1 MGKQTGL
8 GDNLYV
14 GGYDLSGDIGMVD
27 SISCPRGTLSVTP
40 ISSEAY
46 ERIYAHSD
54 GQIEYTSYYNT
65 DPGQSHAVHSPLPR
79 TSTMVTYA
87 RGTTLG
93 NPAACL
99 IAKQVNYDLSRSDDG
114 SLTFKVQA
122 VAADGYPLEWG
133 RQLTAGIRTDT
144 AATNGASI
152 DDGAAT
158 DLGLQAYLQ
167 VTALTGT
174 DVTIKIQESS
184 DNGVGD
190 AWVDV
195 ADGDFTQLLGAGF
208 VPTTERIATDPTLT
222 VERYLRA
229 VSVTTGG
236 VTSCSFSLVVVRN
249 LGGPP

>member
-14 GGYDLSGDIGMVD
+14 GGYDLSGDIGTLG
-27 SISCPRGTLSVTP
+27 SISCPRGTLAVTG
-40 ISSEAY
+40 IDKAAY
-46 ERIYAHSD
+46 ERIYAHSG
-54 GQIEYTSYYNT
+54 GQIEYTSYFN
-65 DPGQSHAVHSPLPR
+65 DGPGQSHAVHSALPR
-79 TSTMVTYA
+79 TSVMLTYA

-93 NPAACL
+93 APAACL
-99 IAKQVNYDLSRSDDG
+99 IAKQVNYDMSRGDDG
-114 SLTFKVQA
+114 SLTFAVQA
-122 VAADGYPLEWG
+122 QSSDGYPLEWG

-144 AATNGASI
+144 AATLGSSI
-152 DDGAAT
+152 DDTAPT

-174 DVTIKIQESS
+174 DITIKIQESS

-190 AWVDV
+190 AWTDV
-195 ADGDFTQLLGAGF
+195 TDGDFTQLLAAGF
-208 VPTTERIATDPTLT
+208 TPTFERIATGPTQT

-229 VSVTTGG
+229 VTVTTGG